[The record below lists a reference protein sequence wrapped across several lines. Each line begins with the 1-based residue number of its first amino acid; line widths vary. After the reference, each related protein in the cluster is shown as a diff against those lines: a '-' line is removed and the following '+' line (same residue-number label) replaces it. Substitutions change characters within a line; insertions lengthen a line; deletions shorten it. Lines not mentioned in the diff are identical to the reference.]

1 MKTEILQKALNR
13 EKEARREAERILQN
27 NSIELFNKINEL
39 ALMKKELALQNKK
52 KKKTRRYIIH

>member
-1 MKTEILQKALNR
+1 LKTEILQKALNR

-52 KKKTRRYIIH
+52 KKTRRYIIH